1 MATRKAVTVEA
12 LTSSIGAEIRGLD
25 LTALDDEQC
34 QEIRSALSDSGVL
47 VFRDQAMSAAQQCA
61 FGARFGPSHGHPV
74 RQFLKGGELDDP
86 LELVENHANKPPQED
101 QNFHTDYSF
110 NTVIPDLAIL
120 RPEVI
125 PSNGGDTVWSSTIAA
140 YEGLS
145 APVRG
150 LIDGLVAL
158 HEPSERFWF
167 EYARV
172 LGEEAVHKARK
183 AFPGAEHP
191 VVECHPFTSKPL
203 LFVNCGYTTRILGVT
218 PRESRSLL
226 NMLFDQLKDP
236 AFHYR
241 HKWRA
246 GDVVMWD
253 EHATVH
259 MGPHD
264 FYPEHRR
271 LTRVTA
277 GYRAPA
283 RVPVLAA

>member
-1 MATRKAVTVEA
+1 VGNLRRITVEP
-12 LTSSIGAEIRGLD
+12 LTSSIGGRVRGVDLAAVDDESCGEIR
-25 LTALDDEQC
+25 A
-34 QEIRSALSDSGVL
+34 ALSEHGVL
-47 VFRDQAMSAAQQCA
+47 VFPDQDMSREQQCA
-61 FGARFGPSHGHPV
+61 FAARFGPSHGHPV
-74 RQFLKGGELDDP
+74 REFLTGRTDDP
-86 LELVENHANKPPQED
+86 IALVENDANKPPQDD

-120 RPEVI
+120 RAEVI
-125 PSNGGDTVWSSTIAA
+125 PSRGGDTMWSSTVAA
-140 YEGLS
+140 YAGLS
-145 APVRG
+145 TPVKTF
-150 LIDGLVAL
+150 IDGLVAV

-167 EYARV
+167 EYARTI
-172 LGEEAVHKARK
+172 GEDAVAQARK

-191 VVECHPFTSKPL
+191 VVETHPLTGQPL
-203 LFVNCGYTTRILGVT
+203 LFVNSGYTTRILGVT
-218 PRESRSLL
+218 PRESRALL
-226 NMLFDQLKDP
+226 ALLFDQLRDP

-241 HKWRA
+241 HMWRP

-277 GYRAPA
+277 GHRMPA
-283 RVPVLAA
+283 RASLAA